1 MRFIIEQLRIKLPPI
16 NPSSSKLPFKKN
28 TNNGVTFEYKYSLLD
43 KKVCK
48 KEYKRNLK
56 LIAIKITNTEDLVFR
71 RDLVLTYD
79 DNMYALCNGKETV

>member
-16 NPSSSKLPFKKN
+16 NPAALNYLSKN

-56 LIAIKITNTEDLVFR
+56 LIAIKITNNTDRFGFQEIS
-71 RDLVLTYD
+71 
-79 DNMYALCNGKETV
+79 C